1 MIKYKTKL
9 SDKFLNSN
17 EKSYTMIVI
26 INYGV
31 GNIRSIQK
39 AIEFIGGQAVI
50 TRDVKVVKDADGI
63 ILPGVG
69 AFKTAMTNLK
79 DFVEILE
86 EVTVPILGICLG
98 MQLFATES
106 EEGGLHKGL
115 DLIPGRVVKFPE
127 SVGKIPHMGWNQIK
141 IVKYHEILDGIKDN
155 SYVYF
160 VHSYYVKTHD
170 KYIITKT
177 NYGIDF
183 ASGIFTD
190 NIIGFQFHP
199 EKSGKVG
206 LTILR
211 NFLRM
216 CKK

>member
-1 MIKYKTKL
+1 MIA
-9 SDKFLNSN
+9 
-17 EKSYTMIVI
+17 I

-39 AIEFIGGQAVI
+39 AIEFIGGKAVI
-50 TRDVKVVKDADGI
+50 TRDVKVVKEADGI

-69 AFKTAMTNLK
+69 AFKTAMMNLK
-79 DFVEILE
+79 DFVDILKE
-86 EVTVPILGICLG
+86 ATVPILGICLG
-98 MQLFATES
+98 MQLFTTES
-106 EEGGLHKGL
+106 EEGGLYKGL
-115 DLIPGRVVKFPE
+115 NLIPGRVVKFPE
-127 SVGKIPHMGWNQIK
+127 SVGKIPHMGWNQIR
-141 IVKYHEILDGIKDN
+141 IVRYHEVLDGIEDG

-160 VHSYYVKTHD
+160 VHSYYVKTYN

-183 ASGIFTD
+183 ASGITSD

-211 NFLRM
+211 NFLRI
-216 CKK
+216 CKS